1 MPSAYTVAVPIAD
14 LTVTPGSL
22 LTPNSPST
30 RVYIR
35 LKVAVRVLPLPATL
49 ISAESFA
56 PRPVMMT
63 VEPTVSVA
71 NSMSPSSPIIGI
83 VTVSFSPPS
92 AVVPGLTVAELLAKL
107 SVLVPA
113 KLEKL
118 KFTTLPAGLRLKEMS
133 IRALS
138 PIMYLLIHCSVVTC
152 CVSPA
157 LSR

>member
-1 MPSAYTVAVPIAD
+1 MPSAYTVAVPSAD

-22 LTPNSPST
+22 LTPNSSVT

-35 LKVAVRVLPLPATL
+35 LKVAVRVLPLPATS

-63 VEPTVSVA
+63 VASSVSVA
-71 NSMSPSSPIIGI
+71 NSISLSPIAI
-83 VTVSFSPPS
+83 VTVSFSMS

-133 IRALS
+133 IRALF
-138 PIMYLLIHCSVVTC
+138 PIMYLLIHCSVVT
-152 CVSPA
+152 A
-157 LSR
+157 TF